1 MTKPSDI
8 AILRKLLEAVL
19 RTDSDFTAF
28 CVDHFGETAAKFSA
42 GQDRTDKCSLLL
54 QREDPEEIWRTLE
67 QHDSA
72 LVRKELARLTSTERG
87 AAREPDRDVPCG
99 VVRGSLIN
107 RGESMN
113 TDSSPEPMDAESG
126 PRFGGSLTWLHLSD
140 WHQKGADFDRKVVR
154 DALLADL
161 RNRAQVD
168 PGLATVDFVIFS
180 GDLAW
185 QGKAEEYQAARKE
198 LFDGVLDAVGLPPD
212 KLFIVPGN
220 HDLDRSHVEE
230 MLPAALQRSFDGES
244 LVQKWLTN
252 DDKRS
257 RVLEPFKHF
266 SEFVTGFTGQDPA
279 AYANTS
285 VQFFGDVRVGIL
297 CLNSAWMSGRNKDVK
312 GEVNDYGFL
321 LLGEPQIHDALAKI
335 QDADV
340 RIAVMHHPFSWLA
353 EFDRNRVEES
363 LKKACHFVL
372 HGHEHQP
379 KFSLARELSGECG
392 MVPAGACYE
401 RRTASNPRYTN
412 AYNFVRLNFDSGE
425 GDIFLRMWSDR
436 RKEWMADH
444 EAHLGGRYSFRLP
457 KELGARRKQPTMPV
471 AVVVPPSAKEDTPAV
486 KAYLR
491 RLEEDTSK
499 LKLIGLGKGVSIELP
514 IEQAYIPLQVAV
526 SWNLRQQQ
534 HGRFDEKHFEERGQ
548 TEESIQ
554 LGDLFKW
561 AKRFGTR
568 GVLLLG
574 DPGAGKTT
582 GARQFCWRMLKEPNL
597 RQALGLPDGAIPV
610 LLRLRNL
617 KPQQLAQGIR
627 AFVTETLLASSL
639 PTELANPGPDLLV
652 RTPVLWVF
660 DGLDEVVSEEA
671 RVQVCGWLSSMLEER
686 PSDLFLVTSRY
697 SGYQGRV
704 ELGAGFSHFHVKPL
718 SELQVAE
725 FVERWYRTVYQRLR
739 GPEAKYEETAK
750 PEIESLMGMLQQ
762 PEYRIGRLRQLPV
775 NPLMLTILC
784 VVHHEDR
791 NLPRK
796 RADLYG
802 KCVRVLLEHWRKDVR
817 DKQGL
822 GPFDPVAAE
831 AVLGAVAWWMHGQEG
846 RITATVPELGSV
858 AEKKLAAL
866 GSGAGLGR
874 DGAKFIERMRDE
886 SGVLAMWGA
895 GQCGYLHLTFQEYLA
910 GLHAA
915 KESRAEELAE
925 HFGKSWWREATLLAL
940 AVGSQDYAQ
949 KFFTAV
955 LKTDAVMNEG
965 GLIDQCLEEALYPA
979 PEPFLAALKQEGQ
992 TPQRQLEIL
1001 RRQRQVNHPELVEV
1015 CRRLAETNQGDV
1027 AELAREILA
1036 RSGIVTKSQR
1046 VEVMAG
1052 SLVMHRGM
1060 ALIRIPA
1067 GEFDMGSEKG
1077 RSGEKPVHRVRI
1089 SKPFLLGKY
1098 PVTNAEYEKYLQAKP
1113 KAKRPESWDDSRFN
1127 DPEQPVV
1134 GVSWEEA
1141 QAFCKWAGGRLPTEA
1156 EWEYA
1161 CRSGS
1166 QREYCFGDN
1175 EAELG
1180 DYAWYREN
1188 SGGKLQRV
1196 GQKKPNAW
1204 GLHDMHGNVWEWC
1217 HDVYGPYNAT
1227 AQVDPK
1233 GPVRGAE
1240 RVFRGGSW
1248 LDDARLVRAAYR
1260 LGYSPVIRDSLL
1272 GFRLARGQ
1280 EEG

>member
-1 MTKPSDI
+1 MTTYQNIDEEKQNGELVPSEN
-8 AILRKLLEAVL
+8 KG
-19 RTDSDFTAF
+19 TAF
-28 CVDHFGETAAKFSA
+28 FLDNHQKSAAALSAAQEQTDNHRLASGRQHTGGLPSETA
-42 GQDRTDKCSLLL
+42 L
-54 QREDPEEIWRTLE
+54 
-67 QHDSA
+67 
-72 LVRKELARLTSTERG
+72 
-87 AAREPDRDVPCG
+87 
-99 VVRGSLIN
+99 
-107 RGESMN
+107 
-113 TDSSPEPMDAESG
+113 SPESSEVACR

-185 QGKAEEYQAARKE
+185 QGKAEEYQAAGKE

-220 HDLDRSHVEE
+220 HDLSRSYVQK
-230 MLPAALQRSFDGES
+230 MLPPDLQQPFQRDEQ
-244 LVQKWLTN
+244 VHEWLT
-252 DDKRS
+252 DEDMRQ

-266 SEFVTGFTGQDPA
+266 SEFVMGFTGQDPA

-379 KFSLARELSGECG
+379 KFSLAHELSGECG
-392 MVPAGACYE
+392 IVPAGACYE

-425 GDIFLRMWSDR
+425 GEVFLRMWSDR

-444 EAHLGGRYSFRLP
+444 EAHPGGRYSFRLP
-457 KELGARRKQPTMPV
+457 KELGASRKQPTKPV
-471 AVVVPPSAKEDTPAV
+471 AVVVPSSAKEDTPAV

-548 TEESIQ
+548 TEESMQ

-671 RVQVCGWLSSMLEER
+671 RVQVCGWLASMLEER
-686 PSDLFLVTSRY
+686 PSDIFLVTSRY

-718 SELQVAE
+718 SETQVAE

-739 GPEAKYEETAK
+739 GPEAKFEETAQA
-750 PEIESLMGMLQQ
+750 EVESLMGMLQQ
-762 PEYRIGRLRQLPV
+762 PEYRIGRLRELPV

-817 DKQGL
+817 DRQGL

-831 AVLGAVAWWMHGQEG
+831 AVLGTVAWWMHGQEG
-846 RITATVPELGSV
+846 RITAALPELGKV
-858 AEKKLAAL
+858 AEKALADVG
-866 GSGAGLGR
+866 GSAGLGR
-874 DGAKFIERMRDE
+874 DGEKFIERMRDE
-886 SGVLAMWGA
+886 SGILAMWGA
-895 GQCGYLHLTFQEYLA
+895 GQCGYLHLTFQEFLA

-925 HFGKSWWREATLLAL
+925 QFGKSWWREATLLAL
-940 AVGSQDYAQ
+940 AIGSKDYAQ
-949 KFFTAV
+949 TFFTAV
-955 LKTDAVMNEG
+955 LKTDAVMTEG

-979 PEPFLAALKQEGQ
+979 LEPFLAAMQEERQ
-992 TPQRQLEIL
+992 TTQRQLEIL
-1001 RRQRQVNHPELVEV
+1001 RRLRQASHPQLLEV
-1015 CRRLAETNQGDV
+1015 CRRLVETRQGEL
-1027 AELAREILA
+1027 AELAREILL
-1036 RSGIVTKSQR
+1036 RSGIVTKSPKIEG
-1046 VEVMAG
+1046 VSIG
-1052 SLVMHRGM
+1052 LVMHRGM
-1060 ALIRIPA
+1060 AFMRIPA
-1067 GEFDMGSEKG
+1067 GEFDMGSKRGDSDE
-1077 RSGEKPVHRVRI
+1077 RPIHRVQI

-1098 PVTNAEYEKYLQAKP
+1098 PVTNAEYQRFLLANP
-1113 KAKRPESWDDSRFN
+1113 KASQPAYWYDHQFN
-1127 DPEQPVV
+1127 DPRQPVV
-1134 GVSWEEA
+1134 GVSWKDA
-1141 QAFCKWAGGRLPTEA
+1141 QAFCVWSGCRLPTEA

-1161 CRSGS
+1161 CRAGTSG
-1166 QREYCFGDN
+1166 ETWVGDLDGGS
-1175 EAELG
+1175 AETLL
-1180 DYAWYREN
+1180 DPISWYAGN
-1188 SGGKLQRV
+1188 SDGRTHPV
-1196 GQKKPNAW
+1196 GSKAGNPW
-1204 GLHDMHGNVWEWC
+1204 GLHDMLGNVLEWC
-1217 HDVYGPYNAT
+1217 QDVYGRYSA
-1227 AQVDPK
+1227 AMQVDPA
-1233 GPVRGAE
+1233 GPTRGGHA
-1240 RVFRGGSW
+1240 VFRGGAWSSS
-1248 LDDARLVRAAYR
+1248 ARHVRAAYR
-1260 LGYSPVIRDSLL
+1260 NGRSVSIRHVDL
-1272 GFRLARGQ
+1272 GFRLARDL
-1280 EEG
+1280 ETE